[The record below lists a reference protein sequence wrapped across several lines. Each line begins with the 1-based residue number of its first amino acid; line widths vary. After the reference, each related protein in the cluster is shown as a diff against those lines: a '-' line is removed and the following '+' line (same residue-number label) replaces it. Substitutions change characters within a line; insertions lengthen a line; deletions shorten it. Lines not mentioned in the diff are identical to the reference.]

1 MRKIKL
7 TCRKKNGGY
16 ERKLYVDGEP
26 LDCAFDPET
35 ELAEQFFDAFSP
47 ETLIEKNAARYADLV
62 IVLRTD
68 DGQMQEFGDFLAEHG
83 EAVSHNCHR
92 NSQNMP

>member
-7 TCRKKNGGY
+7 TCRKKNGSY
-16 ERKLYVDGEP
+16 EKKLYVDGEP

-47 ETLIEKNAARYADLV
+47 ETLIEAHAARYADLV

-68 DGQMQEFGDFLAEHG
+68 DGQMQEFAELLAAHG
-83 EAVSHNCHR
+83 SAAS
-92 NSQNMP
+92 